1 MELML
6 LAQTG
11 ASAHPLA
18 ASLIL
23 GPLYLVIGLHAIKV
37 KRLGKRTFYLTGK
50 LAVYGGY
57 VFCITGLALLLLGLL
72 STLFSQQIIPVYNTL
87 LGFIVYGWFV
97 AYLFIRVLSV
107 FRFGDD

>member
-1 MELML
+1 MEPML

-18 ASLIL
+18 APLTL
-23 GPLYLVIGLHAIKV
+23 GPPYLVVGLHAIKV
-37 KRLGKRTFYLTGK
+37 KRLGKPTFRLTGK

-72 STLFSQQIIPVYNTL
+72 STLFRQQIIPVYNTL
-87 LGFIVYGWFV
+87 LEFILYGWLV
-97 AYLFIRVLSV
+97 AYLFVCVLWL
-107 FRFGDD
+107 FRFGDG